1 MSSSRTVEVDGLSE
15 AWLRACR
22 ALLGCRG
29 QEASHLVVR
38 MEQPLPEDA
47 TVRASVDEFLAAAGA
62 QPVDEVRNTI
72 FPAALAGVFT
82 DPAELIAEYL
92 EDYDTVRALGSTQ
105 GTYFGRICGYLEPDG
120 TVTPQLANTIAK
132 LREAQQGPRW
142 RARYEL
148 NIYADHRDH
157 KKKRHFFPCMA
168 HLSYQL
174 GRGEEEVDQLDC
186 TAVYRYQDLI
196 LKGYGNYLGLAQLQ
210 RYVAEAT
217 GFVPGELIVVAGHAQ
232 LSLDGSS
239 RGQLETLLQTHGI
252 AG

>member
-1 MSSSRTVEVDGLSE
+1 MSSARTVEVDGLSE

-29 QEASHLVVR
+29 HEASHLVVR
-38 MEQPLPEDA
+38 IGRPLLEDA
-47 TVRASVDEFLAAAGA
+47 SVRTSVDQFLASGGA

-72 FPAALAGVFT
+72 FPAALAEVFT
-82 DPAELIAEYL
+82 DPDELIAEYM
-92 EDYDTVRALGSTQ
+92 EDYDTLRALGSTQ
-105 GTYFGRICGYLEPDG
+105 GTYFGRICGYPHQDG
-120 TVTPQLANTIAK
+120 TITPQLANTIAK
-132 LREAQQGPRW
+132 LSEAHHGSRW

-157 KKKRHFFPCMA
+157 KKKRNFFPCMA

-174 GRGEEEVDQLDC
+174 GHGEQEVDRLDC

-232 LSLDGSS
+232 LSLDGGS
-239 RGQLETLLQTHGI
+239 RGQLEALLETHGI
-252 AG
+252 TG